1 LADTILLVDQTLAQV
16 RELSLNLRPSMLDDF
31 GLEATLSWYVKQY
44 TARGTAEVEL
54 DTREFEGRLKT
65 QVEIALYRVVQ
76 EALTN
81 VARHAQARRVYLH
94 LARQGARVTVLIED
108 DGQGFD
114 VEAMARQQASEPGL
128 GLLGIRERVTTL
140 GGRLEVQSQP
150 GRGTRLF
157 IEIPI

>member
-1 LADTILLVDQTLAQV
+1 
-16 RELSLNLRPSMLDDF
+16 
-31 GLEATLSWYVKQY
+31 VKQY
-44 TARGTAEVEL
+44 TARGTAEEEL